1 MSWAQDAFCGQSKD
15 RWLRKHAHTT
25 MQVLHKEHTMLSYL
39 LVCVL
44 GCSGDVA
51 PIKQP
56 IVTYSPVQ
64 YLRMGSGYVR
74 TREVIPVG
82 AVHAQWERDTD
93 GVWRLY
99 YRMQHGK

>member
-1 MSWAQDAFCGQSKD
+1 
-15 RWLRKHAHTT
+15 
-25 MQVLHKEHTMLSYL
+25 MLSIM

-56 IVTYSPVQ
+56 IVTCSPIQ
-64 YLRMGSGYVR
+64 YLRQGSGTVR
-74 TREVIPVG
+74 TCDYIPVG

-99 YRMQHGK
+99 YRVGH